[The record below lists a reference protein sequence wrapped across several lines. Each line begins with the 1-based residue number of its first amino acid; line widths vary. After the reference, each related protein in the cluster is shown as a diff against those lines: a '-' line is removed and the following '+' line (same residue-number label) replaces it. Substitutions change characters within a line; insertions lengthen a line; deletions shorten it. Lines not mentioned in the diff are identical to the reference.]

1 MGMATVNGLETH
13 YQWMQARDRSRPVPT
28 VVCVHGLGY
37 DSLASFY
44 LTLASPVSS
53 AGIDVLTYDLR
64 GHGRSVRPPT
74 GYRLADFVDD
84 LEALL
89 DELGVHHPVHLVGN
103 SFGGTIAFSFAAKY
117 PDRVASIV
125 SIEAEPATEPWS
137 DKMGRTFR
145 NTIEA
150 MGDDRYLGWVGETFG
165 SHYVRLT
172 KAAATVIRSTTLVE
186 EVALGPLL
194 DADGL
199 AAISCPVL
207 SILGSDGFQSD
218 DLHAVQSALPDC
230 RTEVID
236 GQNHSVLVER
246 HPTVRTMLL
255 SWIAEH
261 ETARF
266 AFAEDGAA

>member
-1 MGMATVNGLETH
+1 VSAIDAATE
-13 YQWMQARDRSRPVPT
+13 A
-28 VVCVHGLGY
+28 
-37 DSLASFY
+37 
-44 LTLASPVSS
+44 ASPST
-53 AGIDVLTYDLR
+53 L
-64 GHGRSVRPPT
+64 PT
-74 GYRLADFVDD
+74 
-84 LEALL
+84 
-89 DELGVHHPVHLVGN
+89 
-103 SFGGTIAFSFAAKY
+103 
-117 PDRVASIV
+117 
-125 SIEAEPATEPWS
+125 W
-137 DKMGRTFR
+137 
-145 NTIEA
+145 
-150 MGDDRYLGWVGETFG
+150 
-165 SHYVRLT
+165 
-172 KAAATVIRSTTLVE
+172 
-186 EVALGPLL
+186 PLL